1 MAEQAT
7 LVLIKPDAIA
17 RGLAGA
23 VLSRLEQLPLKLI
36 GAKVTRVS
44 QELAEVH
51 YQALRDKP
59 FFNEL
64 IQHIRGELHHVEYV
78 LALVY
83 AGPGAVAV
91 VRQAAGATNPEA
103 ASPTSLRGSL
113 GRMTTKGVME
123 NILHASSDDQ
133 EAQREITLWFRPDE
147 LLVPLYA
154 SKPIAGQTRVWG

>member
-1 MAEQAT
+1 MTEEAT

-23 VLSRLEQLPLKLI
+23 VLSRLEQLPLTLI

-44 QELAEVH
+44 QQLAEVH
-51 YQALRDKP
+51 YQALREEP

-64 IQHIRGELHHVEYV
+64 IQHIRGELHGVEYV

-83 AGPGAVAV
+83 AGPGAVAA
-91 VRQAAGATNPEA
+91 VRQVAGATNPEA
-103 ASPTSLRGSL
+103 ASPTSLRGAL
-113 GRMTTKGVME
+113 GRMTTKGIME

-154 SKPIAGQTRVWG
+154 SKTVEGQTRVWA